1 MYTPVHIHVCN
12 QCSIYTSVQYM
23 HVHVHISIYTAG
35 HIVTGDL
42 KLIKDIKLRNMI
54 AKGPNY
60 REQNNINWNV
70 NSKICKEAV
79 SKYKVKWSKK
89 EKVDKR
95 LLNEWEIT
103 VHECIDKRIQQ
114 LRAKHI
120 NKRKKKTCF

>member
-1 MYTPVHIHVCN
+1 MKCE
-12 QCSIYTSVQYM
+12 CSSSNFCYSP
-23 HVHVHISIYTAG
+23 AR
-35 HIVTGDL
+35 HIVTGHL
-42 KLIKDIKLRNMI
+42 KSIKDIKLRNMI

-114 LRAKHI
+114 LRAKH
-120 NKRKKKTCF
+120 